1 MTPPSQVERADVQP
15 IPRVKLAR
23 GGLSGSAIA
32 IIAVAAAIVLFL
44 VLNERRQST
53 SKSLVGKSADAG
65 TISSPAD
72 LKVPAI
78 EGVQARRLYIPY
90 ASNTGT
96 GLAIDRLDAGAQ
108 PLPQPSRVPVRNRED
123 RNAGPSNVPTQPT
136 YRDATT
142 YFPRASPVGEPGPPP
157 LLAEIERSDP
167 QHALIIDRGLR
178 RQTERSARGAS
189 SGGGNERAFTTL
201 KPEPS
206 NSGPGLLSAGAM
218 IPAVL
223 ETALNSSRP
232 GIARA
237 LITRDVRGADGKEI
251 LVPKGARVI
260 GQYGADAAPGQ
271 NRVLITWERL
281 VLPDGRQVKIAAPAT
296 DRDGASGL
304 EGRVHDNVLGR
315 FFSSV
320 FRSALDIATFRA
332 INGSRRDSIVVAV
345 PNGLQG
351 AGRELLP
358 TQQYQRRITVPAGTK
373 LSVFVTQDID
383 LSISVGDAAG
393 VRQ

>member
-1 MTPPSQVERADVQP
+1 MTPPSHVERTDAQP
-15 IPRVKLAR
+15 IPRVKLPR
-23 GGLSGSAIA
+23 GGLTGSAIA
-32 IIAVAAAIVLFL
+32 VIAVAAAIGLFL
-44 VLNERRQST
+44 LLNERRQSMT
-53 SKSLVGKSADAG
+53 AGLIGKSGDAG

-72 LKVPAI
+72 LKVPPL
-78 EGVQARRLYIPY
+78 EGVQAPRLYTPY
-90 ASNTGT
+90 ASNTER
-96 GLAIDRLDAGAQ
+96 GLAIDRRDAGAQ
-108 PLPQPSRVPVRNRED
+108 PLPQPPSVPVRNRED
-123 RNAGPSNVPTQPT
+123 RIAGPSNIPAQPA

-157 LLAEIERSDP
+157 PLPEIERSDP

-178 RQTERSARGAS
+178 RQTGRAARGAS

-206 NSGPGLLSAGAM
+206 NSGPGLLSAGTM

-232 GIARA
+232 GVARA
-237 LITRDVRGADGKEI
+237 LITRDMRGSDGKEI
-251 LVPKGARVI
+251 LVPRGARVI

-304 EGRVHDNVLGR
+304 KGRVHDNVLER
-315 FFSSV
+315 FLSSIL
-320 FRSALDIATFRA
+320 RSALDIATFRA

-358 TQQYQRRITVPAGTK
+358 TQQYQRRITVPAGAK
-373 LSVFVTQDID
+373 LSVFVNQDID
-383 LSISVGDAAG
+383 LSNSTSASSGG
-393 VRQ
+393 LR